1 MKLAPGLLCLLIR
14 ITSMLIKKLFL
25 LLVLV
30 LAVSCSSSLTNLE
43 DEGELVTGAPVDI
56 PVPLA
61 KAINGVN
68 ATTIHFTPTPESE
81 TVTGILAGNLIETG
95 DDRIVGM
102 VVNNSFEA
110 FVTTSDEF
118 EFNITEDLINQ
129 PLALVVLG
137 NTSTEDDIR
146 TVSYPV
152 IATVIPPDDIFDD
165 YQTKVEITNTNENTM
180 GLVANGNPAL
190 CEDGSVNFTGSDADS
205 NPFMAVLNIEGS
217 SSEILTTDLASEL
230 SILSCDI
237 NGNVYGADTNDHLVR
252 ITPEGEVLTETED
265 WGDAATPHV
274 FRVSPDGNWVAS
286 SISDPDSEENSKI
299 VNLARSD
306 TLGPGIRIRTDD
318 PITITFLDVA
328 WLDNNTLAVL
338 KRFSLPDPFPEAT
351 IQVYDVTSLVA
362 TDGSEDDVV
371 LSPET
376 IVISSSGLASLESN
390 PNDPNLIL
398 YGCGDVADI
407 CMYNRETDTQ
417 TALLTPDTYLVLV
430 GRFMADSENVIFE
443 ADVEETGEDDRST
456 HVIGIYNLETE
467 ETTLIGQGLNPVP
480 STTDADL
487 AVYETYT
494 DDDVIQ
500 IGVLNI
506 SYYGF

>member
-1 MKLAPGLLCLLIR
+1 M
-14 ITSMLIKKLFL
+14 
-25 LLVLV
+25 
-30 LAVSCSSSLTNLE
+30 
-43 DEGELVTGAPVDI
+43 
-56 PVPLA
+56 
-61 KAINGVN
+61 
-68 ATTIHFTPTPESE
+68 
-81 TVTGILAGNLIETG
+81 
-95 DDRIVGM
+95 
-102 VVNNSFEA
+102 
-110 FVTTSDEF
+110 
-118 EFNITEDLINQ
+118 
-129 PLALVVLG
+129 
-137 NTSTEDDIR
+137 
-146 TVSYPV
+146 
-152 IATVIPPDDIFDD
+152 
-165 YQTKVEITNTNENTM
+165 
-180 GLVANGNPAL
+180 
-190 CEDGSVNFTGSDADS
+190 
-205 NPFMAVLNIEGS
+205 
-217 SSEILTTDLASEL
+217 
-230 SILSCDI
+230 
-237 NGNVYGADTNDHLVR
+237 
-252 ITPEGEVLTETED
+252 
-265 WGDAATPHV
+265 
-274 FRVSPDGNWVAS
+274 
-286 SISDPDSEENSKI
+286 
-299 VNLARSD
+299 
-306 TLGPGIRIRTDD
+306 
-318 PITITFLDVA
+318 A

-376 IVISSSGLASLESN
+376 IVSSSSGLASLESN

-417 TALLTPDTYLVLV
+417 TPLLTPDAYLVLV
-430 GRFMADSENVIFE
+430 ARFMADSENIIFE